1 MANSDYDVPIAKMA
15 KKKGG
20 EKKMTATKK
29 LKAKMIEVGIT
40 QAELAKILGIST
52 QAMNYKINNKSEFK
66 VSEIEAVA
74 GALKIRIKD
83 EYFFA

>member
-1 MANSDYDVPIAKMA
+1 MANSDYDVRVAKRA

-40 QAELAKILGIST
+40 QAELAKILGISA

-74 GALKIRIKD
+74 GALKIRNKD

>member
-1 MANSDYDVPIAKMA
+1 
-15 KKKGG
+15 
-20 EKKMTATKK
+20 
-29 LKAKMIEVGIT
+29 MIEVGIT

-74 GALKIRIKD
+74 GALKIRNKD